1 MEGRRPVTARLQ
13 GKKVLVTGGGSGIGF
28 AIAQRFLD
36 EGATVA
42 VCDRNAAAA
51 AGVTGLG
58 AQFSTCDVADTEAL
72 QSWVADSTAAMEGVD
87 VVIAAAGYELV
98 ADALELT
105 SDDWDTHLAVLLRGV
120 FVAFRAAL
128 PVMLEAGTGSLIALG
143 SNTSFAGLPR
153 FTSYTT
159 AKHGVIGLV
168 RAMAM
173 DFSARGVRV
182 NALCPGPT
190 MTPMIERQ
198 LVGVPD
204 PRALLATWEAATMM
218 NRLGTPEEIASA
230 AVFLASD
237 EASYVTGSAL
247 MVDGG
252 YTAR

>member
-1 MEGRRPVTARLQ
+1 VSSRLQ
-13 GKKVLVTGGGSGIGF
+13 GKRVLLTGGGSGIGL
-28 AIAQRFLD
+28 ATARRFVD

-42 VCDRNAAAA
+42 VCDRNGDAAAA
-51 AGVTGLG
+51 VTAVG
-58 AQFSTCDVADTEAL
+58 AAFATCDVSDTRALEA
-72 QSWVADSTAAMEGVD
+72 WVAESTAAMGGVD
-87 VVIAAAGYELV
+87 VVVAAAGYELV
-98 ADALELT
+98 ANALELT
-105 SDDWDTHLAVLLRGV
+105 PDDWDAHLAVLLKGV
-120 FVAFRAAL
+120 FVVFRAAL
-128 PVMLEAGTGSLIALG
+128 PAMLEAGAGSLIALG

-168 RAMAM
+168 RSMAI
-173 DFSARGVRV
+173 DFSAAGVRV

-204 PRALLATWEAATMM
+204 PEGLLATWEAATMM
-218 NRLGTPEEIASA
+218 NRLGRPEEVAAA

>member
-1 MEGRRPVTARLQ
+1 MSGRLQ
-13 GKKVLVTGGGSGIGF
+13 GKRVLLTGGASGIGL
-28 AIAQRFLD
+28 AIARRFVD

-42 VCDRNAAAA
+42 VCDRNGDAAATVTA
-51 AGVTGLG
+51 AG
-58 AQFSTCDVADTEAL
+58 AAFAPCDVSDTAAL
-72 QSWVADSTAAMEGVD
+72 QAWVAEATASMGGVD
-87 VVIAAAGYELV
+87 VVVAAAGYELV

-105 SDDWDTHLAVLLRGV
+105 PEDWDTHLAVLLRGV

-128 PVMLEAGTGSLIALG
+128 PAMLEAGTGSLIALG

-153 FTSYTT
+153 FTSYAT

-168 RAMAM
+168 RSMAV

-204 PRALLATWEAATMM
+204 PDGLLATWEAATMM
-218 NRLGTPEEIASA
+218 NRLGRPEEIAAA